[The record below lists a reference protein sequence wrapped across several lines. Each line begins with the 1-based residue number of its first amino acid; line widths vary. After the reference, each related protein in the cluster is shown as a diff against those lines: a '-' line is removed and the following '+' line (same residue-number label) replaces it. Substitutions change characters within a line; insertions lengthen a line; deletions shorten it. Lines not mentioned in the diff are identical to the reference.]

1 VTERALDGPC
11 RRNARLVG
19 QEIREVMLVL
29 IVPAIELGEDERWPG
44 YVRFT
49 SNLQASDA
57 KTLRDA
63 LQPPMEF
70 GLCHLLQLS
79 EANAAAAGRDH
90 RAAPVDIRDLRQL
103 DPVSA

>member
-1 VTERALDGPC
+1 
-11 RRNARLVG
+11 
-19 QEIREVMLVL
+19 MLVL
-29 IVPAIELGEDERWPG
+29 IVPAIELGEDERWRG
-44 YVRFT
+44 YIRFA
-49 SNLQASDA
+49 SNLQASDP

-103 DPVSA
+103 DPVSG